1 MLSRLLVWSCYA
13 VCLYCCCFCA
23 QASVIRDVSSSQVQ
37 TQIDKINSLRDQGKP
52 DQAESMA
59 LVLLERARAEN
70 KPLDMAAA
78 FYEIGHIASMQ
89 NKYDLALRTFN
100 NALDIYTSEARLPQI
115 AVILAEIGTTY
126 RYQSS
131 YTDALNYLYR
141 ALTLYQSLNDEAG
154 VAAQQLD
161 IGIVLKELGQFE
173 PALASLQ
180 AALKSLRMRNDQGS
194 ISQCLSHIGD
204 IYADMGQFSEAQ
216 TYLQDALEIAQQQGI
231 SQRIA
236 KAHSR
241 LGSLF
246 LTMQRYNDARTHL
259 NKALALFDELEAPLD
274 HDWTLTSLGQVEL
287 AMGDTQ
293 AGLNTLN
300 QALLR
305 AQQSEFDSLL
315 THIHLALAQAF
326 IQLADYKT
334 ALLHIDKGLSSA
346 KEREELN
353 RQVEFLDLKV
363 TIFESQQ
370 RFQDALTTLHQRN
383 KVQKQILDKSS
394 ALALSRIQSEIEVE
408 RQAQSIEMLR
418 KNKAIELAEA
428 DQRNLRTTL
437 FLGSLV
443 AVMLF
448 IFLLWSRYVQR
459 RRNAYLKREVRIRT
473 QELEEK
479 NTQLE
484 EAYHTLEQVSLRD
497 PLTGL
502 YNRHF
507 LEAQL
512 PGELKRSQYA
522 FENSVD
528 PLQQD
533 NADLLVFLLDIDN
546 FKRIN
551 DEYGHLAGD
560 RFLVQFTKIIH
571 QVFRQTDLLI
581 RWGGEEFLVV
591 CRNTNRHEITG
602 LAERF
607 REAVKYHVFNLQDNI
622 TLSATCSIG
631 FCAFPLYRDN
641 ASKLDWHKT
650 FAITDY
656 CLYAAKLSGRDA
668 WVGLKDAQES
678 NRVTAPDALYHKF
691 GLTEVEVATSLNN
704 LASISWPDN

>member
-1 MLSRLLVWSCYA
+1 MLSRLLVWGCYA
-13 VCLYCCCFCA
+13 VYLYCCTCAA
-23 QASVIRDVSSSQVQ
+23 QANVIRDVSSSQIQ
-37 TQIDKINSLRDQGKP
+37 IQIDKINTLRDKGKT
-52 DQAESMA
+52 DDAESLA

-70 KPLDMAAA
+70 HPLDMAAA

-100 NALDIYTSEARLPQI
+100 NALDIYTREARLPQI
-115 AVILAEIGTTY
+115 AVVLAEIGTTY
-126 RYQSS
+126 RYQAR
-131 YTDALNYLYR
+131 YTDALDYLYR
-141 ALTLYQSLNDEAG
+141 ALTLYQSLNDETG
-154 VAAQQLD
+154 IAAQQLD

-180 AALKSLRMRNDQGS
+180 SALKSLRLRNDQS
-194 ISQCLSHIGD
+194 SVSQCLSHIGD
-204 IYADMGQFSEAQ
+204 IYADMQQYTEAQ
-216 TYLQDALEIAQQQGI
+216 TYLTDALEIAKQQGI
-231 SQRIA
+231 SQHIA

-241 LGSLF
+241 LGGLF
-246 LTMQRYNDARTHL
+246 LIMQRYDDASLHL

-293 AGLNTLN
+293 TGLNTLN

-305 AQQSEFDSLL
+305 AQRNQFDSLL
-315 THIHLALAQAF
+315 THIHLAMAKAF
-326 IQLADYKT
+326 IQLKDYKT
-334 ALLHIDKGLSSA
+334 ALLHVDKGLSSA
-346 KEREELN
+346 NTRDELN

-363 TIFESQQ
+363 TVLESQQ
-370 RFQDALTTLHQRN
+370 LFQAALTALHQRN
-383 KVQKQILDKSS
+383 NVQKQILDESS
-394 ALALSRIQSEIEVE
+394 ALALSRMQSEIEIE

-473 QELEEK
+473 KELEEK

-512 PGELKRSQYA
+512 PGELNRSQYA
-522 FENSVD
+522 FENSDD

-591 CRNTNRHEITG
+591 CRNTNRHQMAD

-607 REAVKYHVFNLQDNI
+607 REAVKHHVFNLPDNI
-622 TLSATCSIG
+622 TLNATCSIG
-631 FCAFPLYRDN
+631 FCAFPLYRDA
-641 ASKLDWHKT
+641 ASKLDWQKT

-668 WVGLKDAQES
+668 WVGIKDARDS
-678 NRVTAPDALYHKF
+678 DTVTAPAPLYHKF
-691 GLTEVEVATSLNN
+691 DLTQVELATSLNN
-704 LASISWPDN
+704 LASISWPEN